1 MGLVDAETG
10 DGCGL
15 PGPFCLLE
23 EQIIEDKDV
32 NLRTELERV
41 QAQIASLQSAL
52 DDKPDYGLGE
62 GAPAVTRRELDHVLL
77 EQIKERAAG
86 IELALSAMA
95 KNAYDVCE
103 ECGWQI
109 QPDRLAILPDARTCI
124 RCAKKR
130 ESE

>member
-15 PGPFCLLE
+15 PGPFCLIR
-23 EQIIEDKDV
+23 EQIVVDKETT
-32 NLRTELERV
+32 LKKELERV
-41 QAQIASLQSAL
+41 QAQIASLQRAL
-52 DDKPDYGLGE
+52 DDKPDYSLDE
-62 GAPAVTRRELDHVLL
+62 GDPAIARRELDRMLL
-77 EQIKERAAG
+77 KRLKERVAG
-86 IELALSAMA
+86 IEHALMAMA
-95 KNAYDVCE
+95 EGSYDMCE

-109 QPDRLAILPDARTCI
+109 HPDRLAVLPDARTCI